1 MAIYLTGDCHGD
13 FNRLLDPRFSESDKN
28 DYLIVCGDLEVCGV
42 NHSGKSRCWIG

>member
-28 DYLIVCGDLEVCGV
+28 DYLIVCGDFGGSTGYL
-42 NHSGKSRCWIG
+42 